1 MYVKV
6 WDSGKVL
13 VVMLDGILSQMG
25 WGCRKFENIELGL
38 KIDPDYPISQ
48 FLSGSK
54 YNTCLIS
61 VLYDLNLAVKLNP
74 DKILSRIRAFI
85 YPAHIRSHII
95 FYKMILPDYSMV
107 RIRLELIYRLFF
119 IPITFVSK

>member
-1 MYVKV
+1 MSCREVREILLLGSGLFSWEVHEIFCYLIKIQEVAMYVKV

-74 DKILSRIRAFI
+74 DKILSRI
-85 YPAHIRSHII
+85 
-95 FYKMILPDYSMV
+95 
-107 RIRLELIYRLFF
+107 
-119 IPITFVSK
+119 